1 MIEEVAKALAIL
13 EQAMQIEQEGREFY
27 LKAAE
32 TTQDEKGKQTFRT
45 LAQDEQSHFRLIR
58 SQRDALARES
68 KWVFFPEV
76 KVPRVDW
83 NKPLFPAR
91 EALEKAISP
100 KSGDKDAVLFGLGIE
115 SKSWELYRQAAQ
127 ETGDPLGKG
136 MFEFLAGQEKS
147 HFETLMMRYDFLSQ
161 QPIAWNA

>member
-1 MIEEVAKALAIL
+1 M
-13 EQAMQIEQEGREFY
+13 
-27 LKAAE
+27 
-32 TTQDEKGKQTFRT
+32 
-45 LAQDEQSHFRLIR
+45 
-58 SQRDALARES
+58 
-68 KWVFFPEV
+68 
-76 KVPRVDW
+76 PRVDW

-91 EALEKAISP
+91 ETLEKAISP
-100 KSGDKDAVLFGLGIE
+100 KSADMDAVLFGLGIE

-127 ETGDPLGKG
+127 ETGDPLGKD